1 MHCFSTA
8 TATPAGKLDVG
19 RPQPLKELAE
29 DFRHLSYLWIFTLTL
44 SVGNLASLAYV
55 EAWLMARTNIACIGW
70 KSTEVS
76 IRAEQKPRPILPAVS
91 VRPHPSDSQFGKE
104 RYSKSHHDFPPQK
117 TRRAEIQ
124 APRLGSRGGSG
135 LRGLQGAG
143 ISWLRGRGFRNSQ
156 WKVKDSKAA

>member
-1 MHCFSTA
+1 MVCENMTEPGYNPCIVSPPPLQHQ
-8 TATPAGKLDVG
+8 PGKLDVG

-29 DFRHLSYLWIFTLTL
+29 DFRHLSYLWIFTLTF

-91 VRPHPSDSQFGKE
+91 VRPHTSDSQEE
-104 RYSKSHHDFPPQK
+104 R
-117 TRRAEIQ
+117 
-124 APRLGSRGGSG
+124 
-135 LRGLQGAG
+135 
-143 ISWLRGRGFRNSQ
+143 
-156 WKVKDSKAA
+156 KDTLSLTLNPKP